1 MKIVDFTHQLVS
13 ALVVGLLALCCS
25 SISLGASPVLDR
37 VVESGVLRVAMS
49 ADQPPFSLR
58 NREQKLIGYDV
69 DLATALAE
77 VMKVELEIVETPFAN
92 LLDTLLNN
100 RADMVISGMTI
111 TPERTQSVSFIGPY
125 VLSGKSILTT
135 SRIESVVDDVAQFND
150 PNIRMVALS
159 SSTSEMFAESNFPD
173 ADYHAIASYD
183 EGVQMLVTGRIDAM
197 IADIPILKLTMMRYP
212 EASLSLLEPPLSVES
227 LGIAIRPNDYQF
239 ESLVRNYLFSFE
251 TNGMTLNWYRK
262 WFEDIS
268 WIAQLPQQ
276 LN

>member
-1 MKIVDFTHQLVS
+1 MKKCDFTHRLAN
-13 ALVVGLLALCCS
+13 ALIVGLLALCCS

-37 VVESGVLRVAMS
+37 VVENGVLRVAMS

-58 NREQKLIGYDV
+58 NREQKLIGFDV

-77 VMKVELEIVETPFAN
+77 VMKVELEIVETPFAS
-92 LLDTLLNN
+92 LLDTLLKN

-159 SSTSEMFAESNFPD
+159 SSTSEMFAERNFPD

-227 LGIAIRPNDYQF
+227 IGIAIRPDDYQF

-268 WIAQLPQQ
+268 WIAQLP
-276 LN
+276 